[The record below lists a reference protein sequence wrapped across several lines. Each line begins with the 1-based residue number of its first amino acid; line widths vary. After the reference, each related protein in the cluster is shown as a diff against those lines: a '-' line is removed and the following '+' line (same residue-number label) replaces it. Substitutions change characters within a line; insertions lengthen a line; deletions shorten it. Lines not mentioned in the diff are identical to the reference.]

1 MWTHF
6 QKIYSWRRYRP
17 FKTISKTWFTS
28 VTLLRFWFRIIA
40 SKLLIFEVCL
50 SLKERLVATFDET
63 RAPTSRKSEVFQDL
77 DIPKLTPKYKFLCH
91 TPAFSFYN
99 NGLKMIIFEVRLP
112 LKKPLVTT
120 LTETRPF
127 TSRNYEVIKKDWM
140 FENIK
145 KCKLLLWHSLVLL

>member
-91 TPAFSFYN
+91 TPAFSFLN
-99 NGLKMIIFEVRLP
+99 NGLKNDNFWSSFASE
-112 LKKPLVTT
+112 KTAGNY
-120 LTETRPF
+120 F
-127 TSRNYEVIKKDWM
+127 DWNTSIHLQ
-140 FENIK
+140 
-145 KCKLLLWHSLVLL
+145 KLWSY